1 MFKKWL
7 LAFTILFITINDTF
21 SQVETPQGWH
31 LLSPIKDSFYGID
44 AAKAYQFIK
53 EKNKKSTT
61 VIVAVLDSG
70 VDTTHEDL
78 KGVLWFNEKEIPANG
93 KDDDGNG
100 YIDDMHGWNFLGGKD
115 GRNIIKAGD
124 EKTRVYHRYK
134 DKYFGKINDTTTMS
148 VQEKFIYKSWQRAA
162 NDMVVSTEDQT
173 NVVYVEIALKTLKK
187 NDKILIEEMGKPE
200 YTLGDLEKFTPKTD
214 AGKRAKF
221 GYINTMKLF
230 GVESDVKNTDIIH
243 EIESYIENKKA
254 AIEAKDT
261 PPYDFRAD
269 FIKDD
274 YNKITDKYYGNND
287 VMGPGSKHGT
297 HVSGIIAAQRK
308 NGIGIDGIADN
319 VKIMVLRV
327 VPDGDEYDK
336 DIALA
341 IFYAVDNGAKI
352 INMSFGKSYSPD
364 KKWIDSAIRYA
375 AAKDVLL
382 LHASG
387 NDGSDVD
394 TKENFPNPIYV
405 DGSKA
410 PNFITI
416 GASSDPKISGTL
428 AADFSNY
435 GVQTVDVFAP
445 GVKIYSTLPG
455 GNVYGNQNG
464 TSMATPVVAGIAAM
478 IRSYYPNLTAVQTRQ
493 VIEKSAI
500 VVGSDVVV
508 LKPGT
513 KDKTSM
519 KELSVTGGVV
529 NLYNALEMADKIKS
543 SNTSVIVKPE
553 PKKQKELLRKKSSK
567 NIK

>member
-7 LAFTILFITINDTF
+7 LAFTILFITISNAF

-31 LLSPIKDSFYGID
+31 LLSPTKDSFYGID

-187 NDKILIEEMGKPE
+187 NDKILTEEMGKPE

-274 YNKITDKYYGNND
+274 YNNITDRYYGNND

-297 HVSGIIAAQRK
+297 HVSGIIAGQRK

-394 TKENFPNPIYV
+394 TKENFPNPMYV

-478 IRSYYPNLTAVQTRQ
+478 IRSYYPNLSAVQTRQ

>member
-7 LAFTILFITINDTF
+7 LAFTILFITISNAF

-187 NDKILIEEMGKPE
+187 NDKILTEEMGKPE

-274 YNKITDKYYGNND
+274 YSKITDKYYGNND

-308 NGIGIDGIADN
+308 NGIGMDGIADN

-394 TKENFPNPIYV
+394 TKENFPNPMYV

-567 NIK
+567 KIK

>member
-7 LAFTILFITINDTF
+7 LAFTILFITISNAF

-31 LLSPIKDSFYGID
+31 LLSPTKDSFYGID

-78 KGVLWFNEKEIPANG
+78 KGVLWLNEKEIPANS

-274 YNKITDKYYGNND
+274 YSKITDKYYGNND

-308 NGIGIDGIADN
+308 NGKGIDGIADN

-394 TKENFPNPIYV
+394 TKENFPNPMYV

-410 PNFITI
+410 PNFMTI

-478 IRSYYPNLTAVQTRQ
+478 IRSYYPNLSAVQTRQ

-508 LKPGT
+508 LRPGT

-567 NIK
+567 KIK

>member
-7 LAFTILFITINDTF
+7 LAFTILFITISNAF

-31 LLSPIKDSFYGID
+31 LLSPTKDSFYGID

-78 KGVLWFNEKEIPANG
+78 KGVLWLNEKEIPANG

-274 YNKITDKYYGNND
+274 YSKITDKYYGNND

-297 HVSGIIAAQRK
+297 HVSGIIAGQRK

-567 NIK
+567 KIK

>member
-7 LAFTILFITINDTF
+7 LAFTILFITISNTF

-31 LLSPIKDSFYGID
+31 LLSPTKDSFYGID

-78 KGVLWFNEKEIPANG
+78 KGVLWLNEKEIPANG

-274 YNKITDKYYGNND
+274 YSKITDKYYGNND

-308 NGIGIDGIADN
+308 NGIGMDGIADN

-394 TKENFPNPIYV
+394 TKENFPNPMYV

-410 PNFITI
+410 PNFMTI

-478 IRSYYPNLTAVQTRQ
+478 TRSYYPNLSAVQTRQ

-508 LKPGT
+508 LRPGT

-567 NIK
+567 KIK

>member
-7 LAFTILFITINDTF
+7 LAFTILFIIINDAF

-31 LLSPIKDSFYGID
+31 LLSPTKDSFYGID

-78 KGVLWFNEKEIPANG
+78 KGVLWLNEKEIPANG

-274 YNKITDKYYGNND
+274 YSKITDKYYGNND

-308 NGIGIDGIADN
+308 NGIGMDGIADN

-478 IRSYYPNLTAVQTRQ
+478 TRSYYPNLSAVQTRQ

-508 LKPGT
+508 LRPGT

-543 SNTSVIVKPE
+543 INTSVIVKPE

-567 NIK
+567 KIK

>member
-7 LAFTILFITINDTF
+7 LAFTILFITISNAF

-31 LLSPIKDSFYGID
+31 LLSPTKDSFYGID

-78 KGVLWFNEKEIPANG
+78 KGVLWLNEKEIPANG

-274 YNKITDKYYGNND
+274 YNNITDRYYGNND

-297 HVSGIIAAQRK
+297 HVSGIIAGQRK

-567 NIK
+567 KIK